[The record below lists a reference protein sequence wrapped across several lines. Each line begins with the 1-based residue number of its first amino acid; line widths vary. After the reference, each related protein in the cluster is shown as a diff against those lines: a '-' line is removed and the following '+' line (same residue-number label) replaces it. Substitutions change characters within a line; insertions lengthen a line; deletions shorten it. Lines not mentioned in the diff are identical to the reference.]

1 MPDVFDQ
8 ILDAEQKPAAAQ
20 KDVFDVAL
28 DQMQSEEEQ
37 RLRSTL
43 DAAGKANPDQAAE
56 AQRLSGQT
64 GMPADMVERNLD
76 EVRRQARVQSM
87 NLRDMMATS
96 PVLSRQLTDLNFA
109 KLAFDDHENLSGI
122 EKGFRFLKNTGDALA
137 AVVPRFAEQSYG
149 LGQAVGDFLPSQLGG
164 DAVANYFAGHRKHAK
179 EVADYW
185 MPNGDGV
192 LERSWYSGMHSLG
205 LNILNLPLAYGTGG
219 MGRILT
225 AMGAET
231 GGQSYG
237 QARDAGLNQYE
248 SLLFG
253 SSQGVIEAGTEMI
266 GMPALFGMLKPGQFA
281 TKAAEYMVKEQGGE
295 QIATHLQDM
304 NEWAMLHPEKSIG
317 DYLSERPNAILE
329 TALSTAFAGGGQV
342 AVMKGVE
349 MVVNRGYK
357 ASAAEQRI
365 TALEQVQNL
374 MAASKVLQRSPES
387 MGSYVEQLAAETGAE
402 NVYLQ
407 SNVLSDPALA
417 QELYQMSPAIA
428 AQFKTAAAIGGEI
441 RIPIAEYLTRIAPT
455 HGTQLIDDIRIEGE
469 QFTRREAVD
478 FMQSQSEALQ
488 QEVERALGEQSGH
501 AEFRASQE
509 AVKQRILAELN
520 NMNRFTEQKNELDAT
535 LIAARSAVRA
545 AQLGMTPE
553 QFFEKQLLR
562 VQAEGMQGEQFD
574 QAMMLEKA
582 TSAWQSSLKGVTKGK
597 EYYVPVVHTPSIL
610 REFGYKA
617 RMFDLPSRV
626 LEAINEKHPDIPE
639 DVIQNLPKYIHAPRY
654 VFKHKSG
661 GLRMILNA
669 TTENGEPIAV
679 GVEDGRIRTITPIHD
694 ENGVTGN
701 DRVLE
706 MVGNALTERGG
717 KVYAENKEALEE
729 SRASLRI
736 LSGGSVLGS
745 EGPQLPNPVSR
756 HAATVFG
763 MDSLVNKYGEGF
775 YQNGIRL
782 SRSSIGATHNGMNI
796 RDLRALVSRI
806 EKSYKN
812 MPDVLVLESPEALDL
827 ADAEQKRLYDYIAS
841 NDAMNDVEGATH
853 EGKIYLF
860 ASGLSDEFR
869 AEFVIA
875 QHEITHVGLRAV
887 YGTEA
892 DAVLQTIWMNNQEV
906 RDMAAEVK
914 RARNIT
920 SNVEA
925 TEEVLADMPT
935 SELVKLKGWRKL
947 VQMVRNW
954 FEKHGFTT
962 AAKRLDVLLKA
973 GMDER
978 QQADLLVADVVSA
991 AREWVKSGKSG
1002 QMGTIHDTRLSQ
1014 SRRVHDDL
1022 TFDMFNANG
1031 QPTPEAVR
1039 QFISRQFEATDLAKH
1054 YASPDAQQDASNI
1067 KGQQNNIQDFG
1078 EKLGGARK
1086 DLAAAIKQKYSDDD
1100 LASLPLSKIWPA
1112 DMAEKIEDK
1121 FVAAFA
1127 FAARHEIPS
1136 KPRKGY
1142 KLRAWVDKV
1151 KTLRELVGMMTD
1163 AATKERAEA
1172 LLKSTRSLKGFNAK
1186 VALLQAIDREQWKRI
1201 GRTDEYPNAYTYDAD
1216 GKQVPVPQ
1224 VSVEIDGKRVRF
1236 EGAKSVADVIEQVNE
1251 KLGETAATKQ
1261 IAFEVRGRGN
1271 TWSINKK
1278 GDPLYRRL
1286 KSFETSKEA
1295 LNYVRAHN
1303 TELSDLWE
1311 AVKESDNVKESDLR
1325 SRENRDRSAEDWRK
1339 GMDVT
1344 AEQFS
1349 SEFGFRGIEFG
1360 NWVAQGKN
1368 TKERQGMLN
1377 AAYDALMDLASII
1390 NVPPKAMSLNG
1401 TLGLGFGSRG
1411 SGSASA
1417 HFEPEM
1423 LVINLTKTRGAG
1435 SLAHE
1440 WFHALDNY
1448 FQRERI
1454 ANGDQSRR
1462 LEGGHSGDFIT
1473 YAPENYY
1480 VHKRSGSR
1488 LPQRAFDRMIKG
1500 ERDETYGSLYGDGKD
1515 PANWE
1520 LKGGVRPEVS
1530 EAFADLVKALNESP
1544 MSKRASLID
1553 AGKSGGYWSRIIER
1567 GARSFEN
1574 YVIHKMM
1581 QSGYHND
1588 YLANVTPA
1596 DEFVRDKGRY
1606 PYLLEDEIAPVAAA
1620 FDNLFNTIKTRETDS
1635 GVQLYQGDEV
1645 NRGAFNP
1652 ATNTISLLKNADL
1665 STFLHE
1671 GAHYFFENDI
1681 ALAGELVGKQQSGEA
1696 LTEGEQQIVDDVSK
1710 LLAWNGIQGDIQDQ
1724 LRQWG
1729 GMSFEERRAYHERVA
1744 ESFESYLLEGK
1755 APSIELQSA
1764 FQSFRAWLLN
1774 VYRSLKEFLNSHPE
1788 AGKLNDEVRQV
1799 FDRMLATTEQIKL
1812 AEQSRSLMP
1821 LFGTPEQA
1829 GMTVEEFARYQ
1840 AMGTAATQAAIE
1852 ELQTKGL
1859 RDMKWLQNARNR
1871 KLKALQ
1877 READDKRRQVRSTV
1891 RAEVMSQPVYRAW
1904 QLLTNKIG
1912 KSDKIDPMLPRKSD
1926 PNVLDETQDS
1936 LFVAIAKLGGID
1948 KAQVIATWGTDAAD
1962 KPSSHL
1968 FGKPVWRIENGLTID
1983 GMAEALGQYGY
1994 LELDENGKPD
2004 VRELEEKW
2012 AAELS
2017 GDTQYS
2023 NAYQPDAFDQ
2033 MRPGE
2038 QVPNLTAILSGR
2050 LDAHALR
2057 EMSITDD
2064 QIKILQAR
2072 GMVADDGLHP
2082 DLVADLPSI
2091 QIGSGDQMVHML
2103 LEANEP
2109 KAEIERLTDERML
2122 QMYGELA
2129 SPEAIQK
2136 AADQAVHNDLRGK
2149 MLATEANI
2157 LAKATGQRK
2166 ILSDAARQFA
2176 ADMIARLRVRDV
2188 KPAQY
2193 VNAEVRAAKAAEA
2206 ATDMNV
2212 KAGEKRNQVIQ
2223 HYAARAAY
2231 DALDEVE
2238 KGVRYLSKFGK
2249 DGTRKKISADY
2260 LDQIDAMLERFD
2272 LRKGQSLK
2280 EIDRRTTLAQWITAQ
2295 EEAGAE
2301 PDIPDWLQLES
2312 NKTHYKNLTMEEFRG
2327 LVDAIKQI
2335 EHLGRFKERLI
2346 NARDQRALNDIV
2358 EELTQQIEE
2367 SSGGRIVDN
2376 EIRNELTSKAKALG
2390 KGFMAIHRKMANMI
2404 YEMDGFKY
2412 GPLWEHLI
2420 RTMNEAGD
2428 REASMRAEATIK
2440 LTELAKP
2447 ILKGE
2452 RMGGKGKFFP
2462 SLGRSLNRGER
2473 LAIALNWGNEG
2484 NRQRLMDGRNWSI
2497 YNLQP
2502 VLDSLT
2508 AEEWKFVQDVW
2519 DFFEGYRPEIGAKER
2534 RIYGKEPNWVE
2545 PTPFT
2550 IRTTDGQEL
2559 NLRGGYYPIKY
2570 DVRQSGKAG
2579 EKAAQEEAATMMRA
2593 AHTAATTR
2601 RSFVKT
2607 RSAEIKGRPLLLS
2620 MDGIWQGANEVI
2632 HDLAFHEWLIDSSK
2646 LLKRL
2651 DPAIRE
2657 HYGAEYMNEI
2667 KAAILDTAR
2676 GEEGAKNTWERIVNH
2691 VRTGTTVAGLGWNLT
2706 TALLQPLG
2714 ISNSIV
2720 RVGAGWMAKGMWQFY
2735 GNPVEMVAKAQQIQ
2749 DKSEFMR
2756 NRARTMQREINE
2768 IQNQI
2773 MAAKSKAQQ
2782 TLESSFFIMIQK
2794 LQAWVDYPTWLG
2806 EYEKAIAENH
2816 DEATAIAMADQAV
2829 IDSQG
2834 GGQTKDLARIQRG
2847 GPLQKLW
2854 TNFYSFFSVTLNL
2867 AVDKTKATDF
2877 KNPAQVA
2884 ALAGDYVLLMVFP
2897 AIMGALMKSL
2907 LKGGDDDDDEL
2918 AKQLIAEQISFL
2930 MGQFIGVRELTAA
2943 VQAATGV
2950 GIPGIGYSGPA
2961 GARLFSEMQRLGQ
2974 QINQGEVDEA
2984 FLKAANNVAGILFHY
2999 PAGQVART
3007 VQGAQALIDGETT
3020 NPLAPV
3026 VGPPRK

>member
-488 QEVERALGEQSGH
+488 QEVERALGEQTGH

-582 TSAWQSSLKGVTKGK
+582 TSAWQSSLKGATKGK

-617 RMFDLPSRV
+617 RMVDLPSRV

-669 TTENGEPIAV
+669 TTEKGEPIAV
-679 GVEDGRIRTITPIHD
+679 GIEDGRIRTITPIHD
-694 ENGVTGN
+694 ENGITGN
-701 DRVLE
+701 DRVLG
-706 MVGNALTERGG
+706 MVGDALTERGG

-763 MDSLVNKYGEGF
+763 MDNLVNKYGEGF

-812 MPDVLVLESPEALDL
+812 MPDVVTLESPEALDL
-827 ADAEQKRLYDYIAS
+827 SDAEQKRLYDYIAS
-841 NDAMNDVEGATH
+841 NDALKDVEGATH

-860 ASGLSDEFR
+860 ASGMPDEFR
-869 AEFVIA
+869 AEFVLA

-892 DAVLQTIWMNNQEV
+892 DAVLQTIWMNNPSV
-906 RDMAAEVK
+906 RAMAAEVK
-914 RARNIT
+914 QDRGIT
-920 SNVEA
+920 SNIEA

-935 SELVKLKGWRKL
+935 DDLVKLKGWRKL

-962 AAKRLDVLLKA
+962 TAKRLDALLKA
-973 GMDER
+973 GMTER
-978 QQADLLVADVVSA
+978 QQADLLVADVVAA

-1002 QMGTIHDTRLSQ
+1002 QMGTIHDTRLSRQ
-1014 SRRVHDDL
+1014 AADRDLIAQHNLSAENLLHAHRMGGIAVPSLAITKKQNPLTNFGEITLMGSEAMADPKGYASTKVFGADIYSPRYPQISYSLDKTALKNLNEALAPYRKEGQREIYGSEIGSIDDL
-1022 TFDMFNANG
+1022 QQRDEFNKYVLDKTGKADFFDLNYR
-1031 QPTPEAVR
+1031 QIRKEA
-1039 QFISRQFEATDLAKH
+1039 
-1054 YASPDAQQDASNI
+1054 
-1067 KGQQNNIQDFG
+1067 
-1078 EKLGGARK
+1078 EKLMREVGASERIFQGFTNSGNRRYIDHTLENVVKILKKELRGGEGNNYGVGSIRSQYTPQFKSIAQIRK
-1086 DLAAAIKQKYSDDD
+1086 EKGRLMDK
-1100 LASLPLSKIWPA
+1100 AS
-1112 DMAEKIEDK
+1112 
-1121 FVAAFA
+1121 F
-1127 FAARHEIPS
+1127 
-1136 KPRKGY
+1136 
-1142 KLRAWVDKV
+1142 
-1151 KTLRELVGMMTD
+1151 
-1163 AATKERAEA
+1163 
-1172 LLKSTRSLKGFNAK
+1172 
-1186 VALLQAIDREQWKRI
+1186 
-1201 GRTDEYPNAYTYDAD
+1201 
-1216 GKQVPVPQ
+1216 
-1224 VSVEIDGKRVRF
+1224 
-1236 EGAKSVADVIEQVNE
+1236 EQVKEEVDNDFWKIVE
-1251 KLGETAATKQ
+1251 SLG
-1261 IAFEVRGRGN
+1261 
-1271 TWSINKK
+1271 
-1278 GDPLYRRL
+1278 
-1286 KSFETSKEA
+1286 
-1295 LNYVRAHN
+1295 
-1303 TELSDLWE
+1303 
-1311 AVKESDNVKESDLR
+1311 
-1325 SRENRDRSAEDWRK
+1325 
-1339 GMDVT
+1339 
-1344 AEQFS
+1344 QFS
-1349 SEFGFRGIEFG
+1349 SRGSEFGFGDTVSSIMYDAVKQGIPRALKEYGIEGVTPEAMQEMADFMNKLRTLPTEYFEAKILRDVDLSEFSG
-1360 NWVAQGKN
+1360 AVVPEGTSQ
-1368 TKERQGMLN
+1368 EVI
-1377 AAYDALMDLASII
+1377 DAL
-1390 NVPPKAMSLNG
+1390 
-1401 TLGLGFGSRG
+1401 
-1411 SGSASA
+1411 
-1417 HFEPEM
+1417 H
-1423 LVINLTKTRGAG
+1423 
-1435 SLAHE
+1435 
-1440 WFHALDNY
+1440 
-1448 FQRERI
+1448 
-1454 ANGDQSRR
+1454 
-1462 LEGGHSGDFIT
+1462 
-1473 YAPENYY
+1473 
-1480 VHKRSGSR
+1480 
-1488 LPQRAFDRMIKG
+1488 
-1500 ERDETYGSLYGDGKD
+1500 
-1515 PANWE
+1515 
-1520 LKGGVRPEVS
+1520 
-1530 EAFADLVKALNESP
+1530 
-1544 MSKRASLID
+1544 
-1553 AGKSGGYWSRIIER
+1553 ER
-1567 GARSFEN
+1567 GVTDIRYYDKNNEADRANKIREFEHLFFQQN
-1574 YVIHKMM
+1574 
-1581 QSGYHND
+1581 
-1588 YLANVTPA
+1588 
-1596 DEFVRDKGRY
+1596 EVR
-1606 PYLLEDEIAPVAAA
+1606 
-1620 FDNLFNTIKTRETDS
+1620 
-1635 GVQLYQGDEV
+1635 
-1645 NRGAFNP
+1645 RGAFSP
-1652 ATNTISLLKNADL
+1652 TTNTISLLKNADL

-1681 ALAGELVGKQQSGEA
+1681 ALAMELTAQANNGQA
-1696 LTEGEQQIVDDVSK
+1696 LTEGEQQIVDDVSR
-1710 LLAWNGIQGDIQDQ
+1710 LMAWNGIQGDIQDQ

-1852 ELQTKGL
+1852 ELQAKGL
-1859 RDMKWLQNARNR
+1859 RDMKWLQNARNK
-1871 KLKALQ
+1871 KLKVLQ

-1904 QLLTNKIG
+1904 QFLTNKIG

-1968 FGKPVWRIENGLTID
+1968 FGKPVWRVENGLTID

-2017 GDTQYS
+2017 GDAQYS

-2038 QVPNLTAILSGR
+2038 QVPNLAAILSGR

-2072 GMVADDGLHP
+2072 GMVADEGLHP
-2082 DLVADLPSI
+2082 DVVADLPSI

-2260 LDQIDAMLERFD
+2260 LNQIDAMLERFD

-2280 EIDRRTTLAQWITAQ
+2280 EIDRRTTLAQWIAAQ